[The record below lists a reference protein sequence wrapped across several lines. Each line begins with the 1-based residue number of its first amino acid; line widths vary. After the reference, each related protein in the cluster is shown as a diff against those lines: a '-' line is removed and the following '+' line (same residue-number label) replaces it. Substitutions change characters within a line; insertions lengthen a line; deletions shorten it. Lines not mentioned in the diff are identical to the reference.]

1 MAPRSTQM
9 SPQQFGKTLSLTTE
23 STFLPPQSSRKKLF
37 LPPPPPHPGF
47 HLQGLSPDH
56 PNVLKSK
63 PSPADPLP
71 WLTGWWKQS
80 HILLLVQ
87 ETHMESCLV
96 PHRTPLPATSAA
108 RVPPRLGARPP
119 VLTAQQ
125 LMLPPP
131 SMGPAT
137 LARPHLPHRSH
148 LEPWHRLLLSPGV
161 PFTTP
166 LGPERPVTQ
175 SPMTLK
181 RVIYQTL
188 RTQHCLRIR
197 PHGPDQATQL
207 VRTSSPHAKVVS
219 SIPVRAHTGISQ
231 K

>member
-96 PHRTPLPATSAA
+96 PHRTPLPATSA
-108 RVPPRLGARPP
+108 RP
-119 VLTAQQ
+119 
-125 LMLPPP
+125 
-131 SMGPAT
+131 G
-137 LARPHLPHRSH
+137 
-148 LEPWHRLLLSPGV
+148 
-161 PFTTP
+161 
-166 LGPERPVTQ
+166 
-175 SPMTLK
+175 
-181 RVIYQTL
+181 
-188 RTQHCLRIR
+188 
-197 PHGPDQATQL
+197 
-207 VRTSSPHAKVVS
+207 SPHAWEPGHLS
-219 SIPVRAHTGISQ
+219 SQPNSSCYHLPPWALPPWRGHTCLTVPTSRPGTGCS
-231 K
+231 